1 MGKLRLMIC
10 KATMRTGLVHTTQ
23 SHDFCLCGLLISNM
37 WHRLKRICW
46 SGLEVTCLA
55 GTSLAQIATPSPSPT
70 PPPYQQQRY
79 DEDWS
84 YLRDSERRIGLL
96 DRLKYIPLND
106 RGWYVSLGGEARIR
120 YEYFSE
126 FAFGAGPQDS
136 NGYFLQRYLVHADWH
151 LGKRLRVFTQLQ
163 SGIENERKGGPR
175 LTDDDRLEIHQAFV
189 DLKFGSENNSIV
201 LRLGRHEM
209 DLGGG
214 RLISSGE
221 GLNVKRSLDG
231 ARLIWKT
238 RRWTTNAQV
247 DKLTSVKLG
256 LFNDTPGQS
265 LTLWGIGATRS
276 RPKRRG
282 GESAFYIGLDRK
294 RGVFDQGAG
303 GETRHTFGFRS
314 FGQFPSFDY
323 NLDAFVQLGNFT
335 SLGTTSSIRAWA
347 FSSDSGYTIGQSKIR
362 PRIGLRADITSGD
375 NNPKDGVLQTFNPL
389 LPGTTYSDTIGLIG
403 APNSIGLFPNLRMI
417 PKGKLS
423 MTVGSAFF
431 WRESARD
438 GVYGINVT
446 PLRTGQLSRAR
457 FVGALPSARLEWPIQ
472 RHWSYTMI
480 VSRFQTGQFLKE
492 TPPGNNT
499 NYLTSW
505 LTFKF

>member
-1 MGKLRLMIC
+1 MSRSTSRL
-10 KATMRTGLVHTTQ
+10 
-23 SHDFCLCGLLISNM
+23 
-37 WHRLKRICW
+37 
-46 SGLEVTCLA
+46 CLA
-55 GTSLAQIATPSPSPT
+55 SLFLICLAVSASSQTNAPSATPT
-70 PPPYQQQRY
+70 PYQPQRY

-84 YLRDSERRIGLL
+84 YLSDRTKEGETL
-96 DRLKYIPLND
+96 DKLKYISLKRPH
-106 RGWYVSLGGEARIR
+106 WYVSLGGEARIR

-136 NGYFLQRYLVHADWH
+136 NGYWLQRYLLHADWH
-151 LGKRLRVFTQLQ
+151 LGKHVRIFTQLQ
-163 SGIENERKGGPR
+163 SGIENGRKGGPR

-189 DLKFGSENNSIV
+189 DLKFGNENNSV
-201 LRLGRHEM
+201 VVRVGQHEM
-209 DLGGG
+209 DLGAG

-247 DKLTSVKLG
+247 DKLTSVKIG
-256 LFNDTPGQS
+256 LFNDTPGPS
-265 LTLWGIGATRS
+265 LTLWGIGTTRS

-294 RGVFDQGAG
+294 RGIFDQGAG
-303 GETRHTFGFRS
+303 RETRHTFGFRS

-323 NLDAFVQLGNFT
+323 SLDAFLQLGNFT
-335 SLGTTSSIRAWA
+335 SLGDTSSIRAWA
-347 FSSDSGYTIGQSKIR
+347 FSSDSGYTVSHSSLR

-375 NNPKDGVLQTFNPL
+375 RNPTDDLLQTFNPV

-403 APNSIGLFPNLRMI
+403 APNSIGLFPNLRMA
-417 PKGKLS
+417 KNGKLT

-431 WRESARD
+431 WRESTHDAI
-438 GVYGINVT
+438 YSINVA

-457 FVGALPSARLEWPIQ
+457 FVGALPSARLDWPIQ
-472 RHWSYTMI
+472 RHWSYTLI
-480 VSRFQTGQFLKE
+480 LSRFQTGQFLKE
-492 TPPGNNT
+492 TPPGKNT
-499 NYLTSW
+499 NYVTSW